1 MSETAGEPGE
11 TEATAD
17 DAEDAPLLELDDLS
31 VHFENESTFNPFADP
46 ETVRAI
52 DDVSLAVEE
61 NDVVVLVGE
70 SGSGKTTLGKT
81 AIALQRPTE
90 GNVRYRGQD
99 IWAARDGTGPIEIPY
114 PEIRKSLQIVHQ
126 DPGSALNES
135 MTVLETLTEPLRK
148 RFDDLDVGGR
158 RQRIYNVLEEVNLT
172 PPGDYASRYPH
183 QLSGGEQQRVVL
195 TRALLMDPD
204 VVLAD
209 EAVSALDV
217 SLRIETMDLMLDL
230 QDVFD
235 TSYLFISHNLSNARY
250 LAEQAGGRIGVMYLG
265 RLVELGTPQEV
276 INDPKHPY
284 TRVLKWAT
292 PSLALDEGENED
304 AGSPPVRTVDIPDA
318 VNPPSGCRFHTRCPY
333 ARETCTEELPVF
345 ESAAGDDHR
354 TACFRQYDDHPY
366 WESGWLD
373 EAAARKARER
383 DI

>member
-1 MSETAGEPGE
+1 MSEAAGEPAE
-11 TEATAD
+11 AEATSEPP
-17 DAEDAPLLELDDLS
+17 EDAPLLEMDDVS
-31 VHFENESTFNPFADP
+31 VHFENESTWNPFAEP
-46 ETVRAI
+46 ETVYAV
-52 DDVSLAVEE
+52 DDVSLEVGEK
-61 NDVVVLVGE
+61 DVVVLVGE

-90 GNVRYRGQD
+90 GSIRYRGQD
-99 IWAARDGTGPIEIPY
+99 IWAARDGTGPIDIPY
-114 PEIRKSLQIVHQ
+114 PDIRESLQIVHQ

-135 MTVLETLTEPLRK
+135 MTVLETLSEPLRE

-195 TRALLMDPD
+195 TRALLMNPD
-204 VVLAD
+204 LVLAD

-235 TSYLFISHNLSNARY
+235 TSYLFVSHNLSNARY
-250 LAEQAGGRIGVMYLG
+250 LAQQAGGRIGVMYLG
-265 RLVELGTPQEV
+265 RLVEIGTPDEV

-292 PSLALDEGENED
+292 PSLALDEDEED

-333 ARETCTEELPVF
+333 AREACTEELPPF
-345 ESAAGDDHR
+345 ESADDDDHLA
-354 TACFRQYDDHPY
+354 ACFRQYDDHPY
-366 WESGWLD
+366 WESEWLD
-373 EAAARKARER
+373 EAAAQRAQER
-383 DI
+383 NI